1 MEHIQSLLVLD
12 FGSQYTQLIARR
24 VRELGVYSEIHP
36 FHYSIE
42 QIKQLQPV
50 GIILSGGPMSVY
62 EKDAPKPDPR
72 IFDLGIPILGIC
84 YGLQLFAD
92 RFGGKVNSASRREYG
107 KADLLIDNHSDLFAG
122 LDATTS
128 VWMSHGDALS
138 QLPDGFEPI
147 AHSHN
152 APICAIRN
160 LKKKMFG
167 VQFHPEV
174 VHTPDGKKILAN
186 FLFKV
191 CGAKGNWTP
200 ASFVEQAEKEIR
212 AKVGSAKVLC
222 ALSGGV
228 DSSVLAV
235 LLHRAVGDQLHCVH
249 INNGLMRKN
258 ESEQVVKTFRD
269 TFHINLSYVDAT
281 DIFLS
286 RLAGVDDP
294 EKKRKII
301 GKTFIE
307 VFEEEAKKLN
317 GSVEYLAQG
326 TLYPDV
332 IESVSFK
339 GPSVTIKTHHNVGG
353 LPEKMNFKLIEPFR
367 ELFKDEVRE
376 IGRLLGSAGRFNWK
390 ASISG
395 PWTCST
401 CAWRYHKRKARI
413 AS

>member
-1 MEHIQSLLVLD
+1 MEHTQSLLVLD

-36 FHYSIE
+36 FHYSIDHI
-42 QIKQLQPV
+42 QQLWPV

-62 EKDAPKPDPR
+62 EKDAPKPDPH

-92 RFGGKVNSASRREYG
+92 NFGGKVNSAARREYG
-107 KADLLIDNHSDLFAG
+107 KADLLIDNNSDLFAG
-122 LDATTS
+122 LDETTS

-186 FLFKV
+186 FLFNV

-200 ASFVEQAEKEIR
+200 ASFVEQAEKGIR

-235 LLHRAVGDQLHCVH
+235 LMHRAVGNQLHCVH

-269 TFHINLSYVDAT
+269 TFHIKLSYVDASERFLNRLKGVI
-281 DIFLS
+281 DPEVKRRLSARNLS
-286 RLAGVDDP
+286 RYL
-294 EKKRKII
+294 KKRQK
-301 GKTFIE
+301 
-307 VFEEEAKKLN
+307 
-317 GSVEYLAQG
+317 S
-326 TLYPDV
+326 
-332 IESVSFK
+332 
-339 GPSVTIKTHHNVGG
+339 
-353 LPEKMNFKLIEPFR
+353 
-367 ELFKDEVRE
+367 
-376 IGRLLGSAGRFNWK
+376 
-390 ASISG
+390 
-395 PWTCST
+395 
-401 CAWRYHKRKARI
+401 
-413 AS
+413 